1 MPISLTLLAAV
12 GILYIVFGTIVG
24 AARGKTKTNIGL
36 GDDKRLLLANR
47 AHGNL
52 TEWAPMA
59 LMLIAAMEYLGAST
73 AMLTSL
79 AVGYFITRI
88 LHSVGILKESEKP
101 HPFRVIGAVGN
112 LIVIAWGSIYVG
124 LYAGAF

>member
-12 GILYIVFGTIVG
+12 GILYIVFGAIVG
-24 AARGKTKTNIGL
+24 ATRSKTKTNIGL

-52 TEWAPMA
+52 AEWAPIP

-73 AMLTSL
+73 VMLTSL
-79 AVGYFITRI
+79 AVGYFTARV
-88 LHSVGILKESEKP
+88 LQSVGILKDDEKP

-112 LIVIAWGSIYVG
+112 LIVIVWGSIYVG

>member
-12 GILYIVFGTIVG
+12 GILYIVFGAIVG
-24 AARGKTKTNIGL
+24 ATRGKTNTNIGL
-36 GDDKRLLLANR
+36 GDDKRLLLASR

-73 AMLTSL
+73 VMLASL
-79 AVGYFITRI
+79 AGGYFITRI
-88 LHSVGILKESEKP
+88 LQSVGILKEGEKP
-101 HPFRVIGAVGN
+101 HPFRVIGAMGN
-112 LIVIAWGSIYVG
+112 MITILWGSIYVG

>member
-12 GILYIVFGTIVG
+12 GILYIVFGAIVG
-24 AARGKTKTNIGL
+24 VTRGKTKTNIGL

-52 TEWAPMA
+52 AEWAPIP
-59 LMLIAAMEYLGAST
+59 LMLIGGMEYLGAST
-73 AMLTSL
+73 TMLASL
-79 AVGYFITRI
+79 AIGYFIARV
-88 LHSVGILKESEKP
+88 LHSVGILKDNEKP

-112 LIVIAWGSIYVG
+112 LIVIVWGSVYVG

>member
-12 GILYIVFGTIVG
+12 GILYIIFGAIVG
-24 AARGKTKTNIGL
+24 VTRGKTKTNIGL

-52 TEWAPMA
+52 TEWAPMP

-73 AMLTSL
+73 VMLTSL
-79 AVGYFITRI
+79 AVGYFIARV
-88 LHSVGILKESEKP
+88 LHSVGILKDSEKP

-112 LIVIAWGSIYVG
+112 LITIVWGSVYVA

>member
-12 GILYIVFGTIVG
+12 GILYIIFGAIVG
-24 AARGKTKTNIGL
+24 VNRSKTKTNIGL
-36 GDDKRLLLANR
+36 GDDKRLLLASR

-52 TEWAPMA
+52 TEWAPMP

-73 AMLTSL
+73 TMLTSL
-79 AVGYFITRI
+79 AIGYFIARL
-88 LHSVGILKESEKP
+88 LHSIGILKDGEKP

-112 LIVIAWGSIYVG
+112 LIVIVWGCVYVG
-124 LYAGAF
+124 LNAGAF

>member
-12 GILYIVFGTIVG
+12 GILYIIFGAIVG
-24 AARGKTKTNIGL
+24 ATRGKTKTNIGL

-52 TEWAPMA
+52 TEWAPMP
-59 LMLIAAMEYLGAST
+59 LMLIAAMEYLSAST
-73 AMLTSL
+73 VMLTSL
-79 AVGYFITRI
+79 AVGYFIARV
-88 LHSVGILKESEKP
+88 LHSVGILKDSEKP

-112 LIVIAWGSIYVG
+112 LITIVWGSVYVA

>member
-12 GILYIVFGTIVG
+12 GILYIIFGAIVG
-24 AARGKTKTNIGL
+24 VARSKTKTNIGL
-36 GDDKRLLLANR
+36 GDDKRMLLANR

-52 TEWAPMA
+52 TEWAPMP

-73 AMLTSL
+73 TMLASL
-79 AVGYFITRI
+79 AVGYFAARV
-88 LHSVGILKESEKP
+88 LHSVGILKDSEKA

-112 LIVIAWGSIYVG
+112 LIVIVWGSVYVG
-124 LYAGAF
+124 LNAGAF